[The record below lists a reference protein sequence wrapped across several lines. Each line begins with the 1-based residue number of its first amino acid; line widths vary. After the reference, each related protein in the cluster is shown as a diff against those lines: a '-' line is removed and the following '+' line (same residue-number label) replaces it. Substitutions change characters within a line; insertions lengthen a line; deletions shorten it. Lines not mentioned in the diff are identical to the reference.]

1 LLVDYHV
8 HVVAHGEYHY
18 REEWLNQYLDR
29 AQQRGVQA
37 IGLIEHDQFREKIDW
52 KLIEA
57 SKRPDL
63 HIAAGLEID
72 FVPGREESIKRMID
86 QHPLD
91 FVMGSVHFI
100 NDWAFD
106 HPDHRA
112 GFDALDIDQ
121 VYSDYYVLIDKLVKS
136 RLFDI
141 IGHLDLIKIWG
152 HRPIK
157 KDSLQHVQPILH
169 SIKASPM
176 VIEINSAGLR
186 KPVQE
191 MYPCRQII
199 EKMFQLGLPVT
210 MGSDAH
216 HPDQVAE
223 GLADV
228 SRTLWSIGYRKVI
241 AFKGRESYPLPLA
254 L

>member
-1 LLVDYHV
+1 MSVDYHV

-18 REEWLNQYLDR
+18 NEEWLDQYMDR
-29 AQQRGVQA
+29 AQQRGIQA
-37 IGLIEHDQFREKIDW
+37 IGLIEHDQFRSRVDRS
-52 KLIEA
+52 LLEA
-57 SKRPDL
+57 VKRPNIS
-63 HIAAGLEID
+63 IATGLEID
-72 FVPGREESIKRMID
+72 FAPGREKQIKEMID
-86 QHPLD
+86 NSCLD
-91 FVMGSVHFI
+91 YTMGSVHFI
-100 NDWAFD
+100 DDWAFD
-106 HPDHRA
+106 HPDHRS

-121 VYSDYYVLIDKLVKS
+121 VYSDYYALIDKLVKS

-141 IGHLDLIKIWG
+141 VGHLDLIKIWG
-152 HRPIK
+152 HRPLK

-191 MYPCRQII
+191 MYPAQEII

-228 SRTLWSIGYRKVI
+228 SRTLWSIGYRKVV
-241 AFKGRESYPLPLA
+241 AFKGRESYPLPLT